1 MKKLIPYLIVL
12 TLSLSGCQ
20 STKNLLASFSNPTEQ
35 AAVVPANPDTDPIV
49 VNAEK
54 TLAVARDTFRF
65 IAHEERK
72 NEALFAKVSP
82 SVHDFVQHIRTDGV
96 KWLRTAE
103 AMKTAYKSNRSPENQ
118 RNLVTAVSTVSEA
131 LNQSKQYL
139 SMAGFKTN

>member
-1 MKKLIPYLIVL
+1 MKKLIPYLAIIVL
-12 TLSLSGCQ
+12 AFSGC
-20 STKNLLASFSNPTEQ
+20 STQLTTSVSTPILPEVTPTAEHQ
-35 AAVVPANPDTDPIV
+35 PDPIV
-49 VNAEK
+49 VNAER
-54 TLAVARDTFRF
+54 TLTIARDTFRF

-82 SVHDFVQHIRTDGV
+82 SIHDFVQHIRSDGP

-103 AMKTAYKSNRSPENQ
+103 AMKTKYKDNRSAENQ
-118 RNLVTAVSTVSEA
+118 RNLITAVATVSEA